1 MLQSTTSRGRSLENR
16 LDKQAESQEIF
27 KPGTN
32 FSIEKDTTS
41 LPNSQIST
49 DNESEMKKPSVS
61 EKAEY
66 PKSERNGIKHKPTN
80 SWKNNE
86 VVQNGVTKETNGNK
100 TQPVRSDSL
109 DIKHV
114 EKSDSPIS
122 PSTPNYSSEIS
133 SQSESPSI
141 IQDDTK
147 SKNLITMS
155 EDEVPIVENTENNRV
170 RKRRRWDVRVENG
183 NEENGSIPRAE
194 VQNDLKIV
202 EQDFAQLRDQL
213 YREQIE
219 ELEKDIKMINEGTHP
234 ELIARME
241 EIEQK
246 RRRRLEIA
254 ESRKKYQ
261 VIHCHKQY
269 EEAEYKAQ
277 CEFMSDKYESRRK
290 KLDDMESKRWQLIK
304 EKNCLDILG
313 RIAVAAL
320 SSSSSPK
327 INTITGP
334 FLDGDNNT
342 FLEETDSD
350 IYAAGDRFLYHGQW
364 FAKGDHVLI
373 SDSTSGRYTAKF
385 VAATDS
391 EVVIQRPDGS
401 KTRLQ
406 MNLLKERKYQIHLKE
421 S

>member
-183 NEENGSIPRAE
+183 NEENGSIVGNNKSEGMSLFFIYFLSNFQLFEDENEKPRAE

-313 RIAVAAL
+313 RIEY
-320 SSSSSPK
+320 S
-327 INTITGP
+327 GP
-334 FLDGDNNT
+334 DHNHLTQRKNMKLLNIAELKYVQTHYGFPADILD
-342 FLEETDSD
+342 F
-350 IYAAGDRFLYHGQW
+350 
-364 FAKGDHVLI
+364 
-373 SDSTSGRYTAKF
+373 
-385 VAATDS
+385 
-391 EVVIQRPDGS
+391 
-401 KTRLQ
+401 
-406 MNLLKERKYQIHLKE
+406 
-421 S
+421 